1 MCSTLP
7 HRIST
12 PSRLHFTLI
21 DMNGEIG
28 RIDGSLGLATRYPGV
43 SLEFGPHEETV
54 VRGGS
59 SAERELVLA
68 EIAAAGKIL
77 GVQPGIEILIHQM
90 IPPHQGLGSGTQ
102 TRLALPSALSHRH
115 GLDHSPREI
124 AAMSTRGGT
133 SGIGINAFRCG
144 GILLDGGHSIREQK
158 TSFAPSRFATKA
170 GQPPLLMRDDFPT
183 TWGIALFIPS
193 RHRGLSGQDE
203 LDFML
208 ANTPVP
214 LGEVQSTSHIILMR
228 LLPALRVWTC
238 VDALVTQAFSSVGSV
253 RAVRRC
259 RVSGLSMRQVTR
271 PRVLMEIRGPGPYR
285 LRELDGSAVKA
296 GFPDPVSID
305 RLPLPFLRPARVP
318 DGYPPGR
325 PVRRRREP
333 GNSPSSSPA
342 PRRCAPSG
350 WPAPRR
356 PACVVCAP
364 ASWQAMGRSSCR
376 AELPSE
382 RPPWLP

>member
-43 SLEFGPHEETV
+43 SLEFGPHEKTV

-68 EIAAAGKIL
+68 EIAAAGEIL
-77 GVQPGIEILIHQM
+77 GVEPGIEILIRQT

-102 TRLALPSALSHRH
+102 TRLAVLSALSHRL
-115 GLDHSPREI
+115 GLDHSPRKI
-124 AAMSTRGGT
+124 AAMSARGGT

-158 TSFAPSRFATKA
+158 ASFAPSRFATKA
-170 GQPPLLMRDDFPT
+170 GQPPLLLRNDFPT

-228 LLPALRVWTC
+228 LLPALRELDLETFGSC
-238 VDALVTQAFSSVGSV
+238 VSALQDVGWKARHWARPDIEPLRSV
-253 RAVRRC
+253 RSAFDATAGIHGCGLSSTGTTVFGFFDGT
-259 RVSGLSMRQVTR
+259 RVSDDEVTAGLR
-271 PRVLMEIRGPGPYR
+271 
-285 LRELDGSAVKA
+285 RELSDRGAV
-296 GFPDPVSID
+296 
-305 RLPLPFLRPARVP
+305 
-318 DGYPPGR
+318 PGR
-325 PVRRRREP
+325 
-333 GNSPSSSPA
+333 
-342 PRRCAPSG
+342 
-350 WPAPRR
+350 
-356 PACVVCAP
+356 VVCT
-364 ASWQAMGRSSCR
+364 R
-376 AELPSE
+376 ANNSGMQLTAVA
-382 RPPWLP
+382 

>member
-1 MCSTLP
+1 MCSTLT

-43 SLEFGPHEETV
+43 SFEFGPHEETV

-59 SAERELVLA
+59 RAERELLLA
-68 EIAAAGKIL
+68 EIAAAGEIL
-77 GVQPGIEILIHQM
+77 DVKPGIEILIRQT

-102 TRLALPSALSHRH
+102 TRLAVLSALSHRL

-144 GILLDGGHSIREQK
+144 GILLDGGHSVGERK
-158 TSFAPSRFATKA
+158 ASFAPSRFATRA
-170 GQPPLLMRDDFPT
+170 GQPPLLMRSDFPT
-183 TWGIALFIPS
+183 TWGIALFVPS
-193 RHRGLSGQDE
+193 RHRGLSGRDE

-228 LLPALRVWTC
+228 LLPALRERDLETFGSC
-238 VDALVTQAFSSVGSV
+238 VSALQDVGWKARHWARPDIEPLQSV
-253 RAVRRC
+253 RHAFDATAGMHGCGLSSTGATVFGFFDGT
-259 RVSGLSMRQVTR
+259 RVSDDELAAGLR
-271 PRVLMEIRGPGPYR
+271 
-285 LRELDGSAVKA
+285 RELSDRGAV
-296 GFPDPVSID
+296 
-305 RLPLPFLRPARVP
+305 
-318 DGYPPGR
+318 PGR
-325 PVRRRREP
+325 
-333 GNSPSSSPA
+333 
-342 PRRCAPSG
+342 
-350 WPAPRR
+350 
-356 PACVVCAP
+356 VVCT
-364 ASWQAMGRSSCR
+364 R
-376 AELPSE
+376 ADNSGMQLTSAA
-382 RPPWLP
+382 